1 MIPIKTGLDQILGFG
16 EGFERILPTQI
27 GEEQNIPFMVGFL
40 FDKIPVMRNVLLS
53 SARLNYFIY
62 LAALRLLEARVDCW
76 TAVLVSVVVCITI
89 PMIVNN
95 LGLVSSQI
103 CMRFCQTSSATTETS
118 HNSHL
123 ASRIV
128 VVGRNFYKLA
138 G

>member
-62 LAALRLLEARVDCW
+62 LAALRLLEARADCW
-76 TAVLVSVVVCITI
+76 TAVVVSVVVCITI

-95 LGLVSSQI
+95 LGPDWSPHSTLK
-103 CMRFCQTSSATTETS
+103 FA
-118 HNSHL
+118 
-123 ASRIV
+123 
-128 VVGRNFYKLA
+128 
-138 G
+138 

>member
-62 LAALRLLEARVDCW
+62 LAALRLLEARADCW
-76 TAVLVSVVVCITI
+76 TAVVVSVVVCITI

-103 CMRFCQTSSATTETS
+103 CMRFCKTSSATTETS
-118 HNSHL
+118 NKSHL
-123 ASRIV
+123 ASRFV
-128 VVGRNFYKLA
+128 VVGRNFYKLD